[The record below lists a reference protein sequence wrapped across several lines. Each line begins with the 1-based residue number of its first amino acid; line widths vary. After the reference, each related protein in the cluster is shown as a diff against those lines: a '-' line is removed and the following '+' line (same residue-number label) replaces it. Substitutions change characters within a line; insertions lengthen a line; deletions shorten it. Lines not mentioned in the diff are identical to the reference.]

1 MRRLMISV
9 ALAALVIW
17 PVAYLKRRRD
27 RFLQVASYHEKFIK
41 NYRVDRSGF
50 YQAYFDPQGVLLG
63 RFGPE
68 TVALIDIWHQDLK
81 KKYERAAARPWLS
94 VEPDQEKPVGF
105 LIESLGDDP
114 E

>member
-41 NYRVDRSGF
+41 NYRVVPGF
-50 YQAYFDPQGVLLG
+50 RPRYFDPQGVPLG
-63 RFGPE
+63 RFGAE

-94 VEPDQEKPVGF
+94 VKHDQEKPVGF